1 MNIDVGMILPVIGLL
16 VFLTNVI
23 VEVIKQV
30 FSVSGAD
37 NLNRIAL
44 GTAMILTITSY
55 FMYIGYSK
63 SVFVW
68 YHFVC
73 CIILGFIIALIAMVG
88 WDKVISLWK
97 DANKNT
103 DKVV

>member
-1 MNIDVGMILPVIGLL
+1 MNLDVGMILPVIGLL

-30 FSVSGAD
+30 FSVSGAN

-44 GTAMILTITSY
+44 GTAMSLSIVSY
-55 FMYIGYSK
+55 FIYIAYSNSAFIWYYFLG
-63 SVFVW
+63 SV
-68 YHFVC
+68 
-73 CIILGFIIALIAMVG
+73 ILGFIIALIAMLG

-97 DANKNT
+97 AANRGK
-103 DKVV
+103 

>member
-1 MNIDVGMILPVIGLL
+1 MNLDIGMFIPIIGLL

-30 FSVSGAD
+30 FSVSGAN

-44 GTAMILTITSY
+44 GTAMSLSIVSY
-55 FMYIGYSK
+55 FIYIGYSK
-63 SVFVW
+63 SAFIW
-68 YHFVC
+68 YYFLGSV
-73 CIILGFIIALIAMVG
+73 ILGFIIALIAMVG

-97 DANKNT
+97 AANRGE
-103 DKVV
+103 